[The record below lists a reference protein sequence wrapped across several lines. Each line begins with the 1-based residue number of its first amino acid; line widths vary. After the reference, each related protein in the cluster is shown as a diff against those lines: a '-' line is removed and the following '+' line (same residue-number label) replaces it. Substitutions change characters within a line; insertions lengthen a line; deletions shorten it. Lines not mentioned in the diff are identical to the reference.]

1 MEHFLIRALQ
11 LILSLSILIFIHE
24 MGHFLFAR
32 LFKVRVE
39 KFYMFF
45 NPVFSILK
53 AKKINGSWHYA
64 WFKKQSPEAFKKLP
78 EKTEFGIGWVP
89 LGGYCTI
96 SGMIDESLNTDQMSQ
111 PEQAWEY
118 RSKKPGQRLLIIAG
132 GVLFNFILALVL
144 YSSILYI
151 WGEKYV
157 EMDIASLGMEF
168 SPVAKEVGFK
178 DGDILI
184 SADGETLL
192 RYNEDAIRMILS
204 SREVSVLRDSQ
215 LIYIPIP
222 KDFANTFISSAQ
234 GFAGY
239 RYPAV
244 IKEVSSGS
252 ACEKAGLLSGDS
264 LTAVN
269 GKTTVSFP
277 QFVQE
282 LVKFKDKT
290 ISLTYFRNGISNT
303 VNITPDENGKL
314 GFMACAPEE
323 VLPTMT
329 QKYTLI
335 QSIPAGI
342 RKGWA
347 TLTGYAGDMKYVFT
361 EAGAKSL
368 GGFGTLG
375 KLFPAQIDWEIFWST
390 TAFLSIIL
398 AFMNILPIPALDGG
412 HILFLLY
419 EIITKKKPSDKF
431 MEYAQLTGM
440 FLLIALLVYA
450 NGNDLYRWLFK

>member
-45 NPVFSILK
+45 NPLFSILK
-53 AKKINGSWHYA
+53 AKKVNGAWKFA
-64 WFKKQSPEAFKKLP
+64 WFKKQSPEAFKELP
-78 EKTEFGIGWVP
+78 DKTEFGIGWIP

-96 SGMIDESLNTDQMSQ
+96 AGMIDESLNTDQMKQ
-111 PEQAWEY
+111 PEQPWEY

-144 YSSILYI
+144 YSSILYV
-151 WGEKYV
+151 WGEKFV
-157 EMDIASLGMEF
+157 EMDRASLGMEF
-168 SPVAKEVGFK
+168 SPVAKDAGFK
-178 DGDILI
+178 DGDKLI
-184 SADGETLL
+184 SADGEALL
-192 RYNEDAIRMILS
+192 RYNEDAIRTILQ
-204 SREVSVLRDSQ
+204 SREVCVVRDSE
-215 LIYIPIP
+215 LVYIPLSP
-222 KDFANTFISSAQ
+222 DFSDKFIASAQ

-239 RYPAV
+239 RYPSV
-244 IKEVSSGS
+244 IKEVTSGS
-252 ACEKAGLLSGDS
+252 ACEKAGLQSGDS

-269 GKTTVSFP
+269 GVTTVSFP

-282 LVKFKDKT
+282 LAKYKDKT
-290 ISLTYFRNGISNT
+290 ISLTYYRSGVPNT
-303 VNITPDENGKL
+303 VSITPDENGKL
-314 GFMACAPEE
+314 GFMACAPED

-329 QKYTLI
+329 QEYTLI

-375 KLFPAQIDWEIFWST
+375 KLFPAEMDWEIFWTT

-419 EIITKKKPSDKF
+419 EIITKRKPGEKF

-440 FLLIALLVYA
+440 FLLIALLLYA